1 MEGVQ
6 QSMLDA
12 LTHTNKRVYAID
24 LDALLCTEDLA
35 VQEAAWDIAKIHE
48 QACKSICSLGLLLHR
63 SSVVPHLQTYINVY
77 LLWYACMRAVF
88 DTENLQPNHPKH
100 AVAEYIKR
108 MPSRKLTVIVPAVCF
123 WVSLKCSE
131 SFGIKAQ
138 NVADMIHAVHQGRGD
153 DSLFEYSVREVC
165 DTEHAA
171 LQLLDFDILQNQ
183 DKIDKMEKTIRA
195 HFGEAY
201 ESKEAQ
207 SQIVRSVSS
216 MFQEVADN
224 MN

>member
-1 MEGVQ
+1 MDAAQ

-12 LTHTNKRVYAID
+12 LTHTTKRVYAVD
-24 LDALLCTEDLA
+24 PDTLLCTEDLE
-35 VQEAAWDIAKIHE
+35 VQEAAWDVVQIHK
-48 QACKSICSLGLLLHR
+48 QTCKSICSLGLLLHR
-63 SSVVPHLQTYINVY
+63 SSVVPHQETYINVY

-88 DTENLQPNHPKH
+88 DKENLQPKHRKH

-108 MPSRKLTVIVPAVCF
+108 MPSRKLTVLVPAVCF
-123 WVSLKCSE
+123 WVSIKCSE
-131 SFGIKAQ
+131 SFSIKAQ
-138 NVADMIHAVHQGRGD
+138 NVADMIDAVHQERGD
-153 DSLFEYSVREVC
+153 DSLFEYSLREVC
-165 DTEHAA
+165 DTEHAV
-171 LQLLDFDILQNQ
+171 LQLLDFNILQNQ
-183 DKIDKMEKTIRA
+183 RQIDKMEKTIRA

-207 SQIVRSVSS
+207 SQIVRIVCS